1 MELMTSLKKRTE
13 QLVGGK
19 SVVFLYHKSIQVLL
33 DKLLIGGRWKRQ
45 PELTDE
51 LLTLVESNMKWM
63 VAFGFDKSSA
73 SSRLTIIEC
82 CGQIAWA
89 LLITDKPGTPFGP
102 ANLKKLMEAVK
113 NCISSLVRLGMVLL
127 FQTTNMKLHLGLR
140 SQMFTMHELAGTS
153 PVASCVAISNSTS
166 SLDLSVLDRLE
177 NDADVFDKGGDIT
190 ESTPHDSSPL
200 NNSHLGSP
208 GFDIE
213 WPPSEGE
220 VTAPLSIPEPKAK
233 LTVKH
238 PASPCTGHSSVKRK
252 KTTQELAHEIVEG
265 EHAAQLQISLN
276 SAKEKTRWE
285 CIKRETAQEMALEI
299 EQLCLKHQQEE
310 GDCQHT

>member
-1 MELMTSLKKRTE
+1 MELKTSLKKRTE

-33 DKLLIGGRWKRQ
+33 DRLLIGGRWKRQ

-63 VAFGFDKSSA
+63 VAFGFDRSSA

-89 LLITDKPGTPFGP
+89 LFITDKPGAPFGP

-113 NCISSLVRLGMVLL
+113 NCISSLCTTYNDYHKQLGETGHGLIVSDHKHEI
-127 FQTTNMKLHLGLR
+127 TPGSEITNVY
-140 SQMFTMHELAGTS
+140 T
-153 PVASCVAISNSTS
+153 SCVAISNSTS

-190 ESTPHDSSPL
+190 ESTPHDLSPL

-252 KTTQELAHEIVEG
+252 KTSQELAHEIVEG
-265 EHAAQLQISLN
+265 EDAAQL
-276 SAKEKTRWE
+276 
-285 CIKRETAQEMALEI
+285 
-299 EQLCLKHQQEE
+299 
-310 GDCQHT
+310 